1 MHSFIFWDN
10 LFSSFDSAL
19 QILDMDLDPDD
30 QDFNSNEE
38 GNNEVRFVKYPSSCC
53 VNRNYSYF
61 CCDSVITEAYY
72 NVI

>member
-1 MHSFIFWDN
+1 MLGIGFLLPHLLFSLYVVSTYMHSFVFWDN

-38 GNNEVRFVKYPSSCC
+38 GNNEVRFVK
-53 VNRNYSYF
+53 
-61 CCDSVITEAYY
+61 
-72 NVI
+72 